1 MFLSEDVLSSNISN
15 MNLINIF
22 FFLCLFACACDNA
35 SRNGF
40 YVSASLQSP
49 RTEIATERYG
59 SKTVRGCVV
68 RAGTALKK
76 YFKYK
81 RHLS

>member
-15 MNLINIF
+15 RNLINI
-22 FFLCLFACACDNA
+22 FLCLFACACDNA
-35 SRNGF
+35 SCNGF
-40 YVSASLQSP
+40 MCVQVYNLP
-49 RTEIATERYG
+49 HTEIATGKYG
-59 SKTVRGCVV
+59 SKTVSECVV
-68 RAGTALKK
+68 CAGTALKK